1 MAQQTKANILLVMV
15 TMFWGLS
22 YLFMKMG
29 LDSLEPLHLIAF
41 RFGIGFIASSIL
53 FHQRLLKIN
62 GSTIKYAFILG
73 LILFISFIFITYGVK
88 LTTAS
93 NAGFLI
99 SLTVLFVPLI
109 TWFYSKVK
117 PTKRTMRGLIFTLIG
132 TGLLTLNHQLQIN
145 FGDLLCIFG
154 ALGNAIFILVNGKF
168 TKHVDSLALGI
179 CLLGFTSAF
188 GFLFAPFFE
197 APQWPVS
204 TSSWVSVLGLGL
216 LCSAF
221 GFIGQTVAQKYTT
234 STAAGL
240 IFSLEP
246 VFAAFFAFVFLGDIL
261 SPKGFFGAGLILTG
275 TLIAEFNFNKLWQ
288 TKKWRLHIRVH
299 KH

>member
-1 MAQQTKANILLVMV
+1 
-15 TMFWGLS
+15 MFWGLS

-29 LDSLEPLHLIAF
+29 LDSLEPLHLIAM
-41 RFGIGFIASSIL
+41 RFGLGFIASSAL
-53 FHQRLLKIN
+53 FYKRLLKLN
-62 GSTIKYAFILG
+62 KSTIKYAFILG

-109 TWFYSKVK
+109 TWCHSKIK
-117 PTKRTMRGLIFTLIG
+117 PNKRTLRGLIFTLIG
-132 TGLLTLNHQLQIN
+132 TGLLTINNHLQIN

-154 ALGNAIFILVNGKF
+154 ALTNAVFIFINGKF

-179 CLLGFTSAF
+179 CLLGFTGAF
-188 GFLFAPFFE
+188 GFLFASFFE
-197 APQWPVS
+197 APQWPAS
-204 TSSWVSVLGLGL
+204 TSSWISVLGLGL

-234 STAAGL
+234 PTAAGL

-246 VFAAFFAFVFLGDIL
+246 VFAAFFAFLFLGDIL
-261 SPKGFFGAGLILTG
+261 SPKGIIGAGFILSG
-275 TLIAEFNFNKLWQ
+275 TMIAEFNFNKLWQ
-288 TKKWRLHIRVH
+288 AKKWRLHIRVH